1 MVWWAVASLAT
12 SVYSGS
18 KQKDAA
24 KAQAGMAEDD
34 ARLLKWEAER
44 EAAITRDE
52 GIRYAKEQAM
62 AYMSSG
68 VQLEGSALLTVAE
81 TIKLSETEAKA
92 IEYRGGRMADMKNR
106 EASIYRK
113 QGRASFISSIF
124 SGASNAASIYSARG

>member
-1 MVWWAVASLAT
+1 MMAIASIAS

-18 KQKDAA
+18 KQKDAD
-24 KAQAGMAEDD
+24 KAQASMAEDD
-34 ARLLKWEAER
+34 ARLLKWESER

-92 IEYRGGRMADMKNR
+92 IEYRGGRMSDMKNR

-113 QGRASFISSIF
+113 QGRASFISSVF
-124 SGASNAASIYSARG
+124 SGASDAASIYSARG